1 MFGKNR
7 DAYVRK
13 DVFSDDEDMEA
24 DATALEREEYES
36 ARVARREDD
45 AALEEERRHEQ
56 EKRRRRKEKEARDRR
71 A

>member
-24 DATALEREEYES
+24 DASILEREEYES
-36 ARVARREDD
+36 ARVAKREDE

-56 EKRRRRKEKEARDRR
+56 EKRRKRKEKEARERR
-71 A
+71 M